1 MGGGDKGVDISQ
13 LTINQL
19 IEMKIKRLKIY
30 FQSL

>member
-1 MGGGDKGVDISQ
+1 MGGDKGVDISQ